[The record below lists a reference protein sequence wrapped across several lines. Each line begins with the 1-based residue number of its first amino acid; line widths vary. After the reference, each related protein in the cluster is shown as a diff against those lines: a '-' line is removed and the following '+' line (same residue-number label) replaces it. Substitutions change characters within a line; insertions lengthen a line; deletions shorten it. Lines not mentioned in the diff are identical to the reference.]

1 MNINF
6 IEFNIAIELLFKTN
20 MTSFILKSM
29 ILTKVLCKAKN
40 ISTENYNSVYSK
52 LHSSVGYSSSRKKI
66 VYSLALQIR
75 DL

>member
-1 MNINF
+1 
-6 IEFNIAIELLFKTN
+6 
-20 MTSFILKSM
+20 M

-40 ISTENYNSVYSK
+40 ISTENYNSVYFK